1 LRVADSQS
9 ILATD
14 ELEIMKRYLNEI
26 LEDLYAES
34 QSKVPMYLIKYVQE
48 VLEEEGTFK
57 KTK

>member
-1 LRVADSQS
+1 MRAAGSQS

-14 ELEIMKRYLNEI
+14 ELEIIKRYLNEL
-26 LEDLYAES
+26 LEDLSAES